1 MLFKKKICLC
11 GYTSYQ
17 IGNVESCLNESCSK
31 YSREKSSTLI
41 NMILI
46 NTIEELN
53 ETLRKLSERIGNSN
67 L

>member
-17 IGNVESCLNESCSK
+17 IGNMECCLNDSCK
-31 YSREKSSTLI
+31 QYNKEKSSTLV
-41 NMILI
+41 NLILI

-53 ETLRKLSERIGNSN
+53 ETMRKLSERIGNS
-67 L
+67 